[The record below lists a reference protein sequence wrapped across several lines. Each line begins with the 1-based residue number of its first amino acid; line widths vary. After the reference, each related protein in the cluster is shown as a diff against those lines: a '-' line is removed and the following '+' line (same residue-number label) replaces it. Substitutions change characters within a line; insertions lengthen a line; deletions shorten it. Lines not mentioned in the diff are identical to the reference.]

1 MLQILIGSFALSV
14 VHALIP
20 NHWIPLIA
28 ISRTEKWSRRETL
41 GITAVTASA
50 HTLSTILIGIA
61 IGMAGYKLSTSY
73 EFVARIATPSI
84 LIILGIIYFIL
95 ERRGSG
101 HHHEH
106 IKTVKTKRKSKFAIT
121 ISLSAAMFFSP
132 CLELEAYYLTA
143 GTLGWRGIIAVSAV
157 YFFIT
162 VSGIILLVFL
172 GQKGIDRLNW
182 HFLEHHEKGLTG
194 AVLIAVGILAYFI
207 DI

>member
-1 MLQILIGSFALSV
+1 MLGV
-14 VHALIP
+14 VYI
-20 NHWIPLIA
+20 
-28 ISRTEKWSRRETL
+28 
-41 GITAVTASA
+41 
-50 HTLSTILIGIA
+50 
-61 IGMAGYKLSTSY
+61 
-73 EFVARIATPSI
+73 
-84 LIILGIIYFIL
+84 IL

-106 IKTVKTKRKSKFAIT
+106 IKTVQTKRKSKFAIT

-143 GTLGWRGIIAVSAV
+143 GTMGWRGISAVSAV

-162 VSGIILLVFL
+162 VSGIVLLVFL

-194 AVLIAVGILAYFI
+194 AVLVAVGILAYFI
-207 DI
+207 DV